1 MSNRVAVPPERVLR
15 HMLNSQADRTK
26 PVSCRRLS
34 CTNEPPVFTS
44 GFYLANIG
52 TTENPLLL
60 ELRLVEVSDSMGI
73 ALLMTNERFPRD
85 LTSIAEQIID
95 QLAQANV
102 EFDAV
107 IAPESLGPKITQ
119 EIARIKGPWTLH
131 TSLQKG
137 KLQQNSKGEFSL
149 GPPKSWV
156 EPSSGIDLSS
166 ATTANKSHQRLYLD
180 QDIGRCFQGLKN
192 GVLLVDDARLS
203 SGTIDNSI
211 KLLQKMQIPVAAVA
225 TVLNEADPVA
235 EISSVPYFW
244 LTKLPLFERCPQ
256 GWRPKADSYKGLDY
270 FYLEE
275 TN

>member
-1 MSNRVAVPPERVLR
+1 MNELLEIPAERVLR

-34 CTNEPPVFTS
+34 CTDEPPVFSS

-52 TTENPLLL
+52 PVENPLLL
-60 ELRLVEVSDSMGI
+60 ELRLVEVSDSLGI

-85 LTSIAEQIID
+85 LVCMAEQIID
-95 QLAQANV
+95 RLDQAGI

-137 KLQQNSKGEFSL
+137 KLQQDAAGEFSL

-156 EPSSGIDLSS
+156 EQGSGIDLSS

-180 QDIGRCFQGLKN
+180 QDIARCFKDLKH

-203 SGTIDNSI
+203 SGTISNSI
-211 KLLQKMQIPVAAVA
+211 KLLQQMHIPVAAVA

-235 EISSVPYFW
+235 EISSAPYFW
-244 LTKLPLFERCPQ
+244 LTKLPLFERCDQ
-256 GWRPKADSYKGLDY
+256 GWKPKAESYTGLDY